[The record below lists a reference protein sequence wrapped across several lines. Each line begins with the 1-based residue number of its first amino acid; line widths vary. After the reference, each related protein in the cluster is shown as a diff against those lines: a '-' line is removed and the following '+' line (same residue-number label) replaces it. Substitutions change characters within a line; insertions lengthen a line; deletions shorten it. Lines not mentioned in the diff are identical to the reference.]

1 MKSLNIKSRTIIA
14 LCLFAVLFVSLV
26 LVATYCDFQVSKI
39 LTKNAL
45 KPGEYLANDLFGVV
59 GEVVGTSPIYILL
72 SICTVILCWYFAK
85 CFDKKKWAIAL
96 AVIFALAGTVAWWFY
111 IKDIMKYVIE
121 HAANEIGAA
130 GSAVYEYRH
139 NGAVIASQVLVALT
153 IQALTVLALRP
164 LKAETLKRLVWWVVA
179 ALAAC
184 VLANIIILIVKDP
197 VGRMRFRAIN
207 SNVGQRLINAGL
219 VQGYTPWY
227 VRNGQPDEAIINS
240 FIDAYPGASDAFKSF
255 PSGHTCA
262 AGMSY
267 ALIMLPDVVD
277 FKHKKAGKI
286 ACWVTPVVITMLVA
300 ISRIVVGAHYMSD
313 VTFGGTIAFVSFIL
327 MREIFVCKGS
337 HFFALFPCL
346 APKKAVTLPIDI
358 EVENAVET
366 EDKDT
371 LDILTD
377 ESVEETEIE
386 NGTECSDDKN
396 EEIALCSEQANEIG
410 KEIADNL
417 KDGVVVE

>member
-1 MKSLNIKSRTIIA
+1 MKSLNIKSKTIIA

-59 GEVVGTSPIYILL
+59 GEAVGTSPIYILL
-72 SICTVILCWYFAK
+72 SLCTAILCWYFAK

-96 AVIFALAGTVAWWFY
+96 AVIFAFAGTVAWWYY
-111 IKDIMKYVIE
+111 IKDMMKYVIE

-130 GSAVYEYRH
+130 GAAVYEYRH
-139 NGAVIASQVLVALT
+139 NGAVVASQVLVALT

-184 VLANIIILIVKDP
+184 VLANIIILLVKDP
-197 VGRMRFRAIN
+197 VGRMRFRALN
-207 SNVGQRLINAGL
+207 TQFGQKLKDEGIRD
-219 VQGYTPWY
+219 YTPWY
-227 VRNGQPDEAIINS
+227 VANGQPDKEIIDGFVS
-240 FIDAYPGASDAFKSF
+240 LFPGASDAFKSF

-286 ACWVTPVVITMLVA
+286 ACWVTPIVITMLVA

-313 VTFGGTIAFVSFIL
+313 VTFGGTIAFVSFII

-337 HFFALFPCL
+337 HFFALFPRL
-346 APKKAVTLPIDI
+346 APKKAVTLPADI
-358 EVENAVET
+358 EVENPVETVEEDALETLADESVVET
-366 EDKDT
+366 ESDNT
-371 LDILTD
+371 
-377 ESVEETEIE
+377 V
-386 NGTECSDDKN
+386 SDDKN

-417 KDGVVVE
+417 KDGVVIE

>member
-1 MKSLNIKSRTIIA
+1 MKSLNIKSKTIIA

-59 GEVVGTSPIYILL
+59 GEAVGTSPIYILL
-72 SICTVILCWYFAK
+72 SLCTAILCWYFAK

-96 AVIFALAGTVAWWFY
+96 AVIFAFAGTVAWWYY
-111 IKDIMKYVIE
+111 IKDMMKYVIE

-130 GSAVYEYRH
+130 GAAVYEYRH
-139 NGAVIASQVLVALT
+139 NGAVVASQVLVALT

-184 VLANIIILIVKDP
+184 VLANIIILLVKDP

-219 VQGYTPWY
+219 VQGSNPPWY

-240 FIDAYPGASDAFKSF
+240 FIDVYPGASDAFKSF

-286 ACWVTPVVITMLVA
+286 ACWVTPIVITMLVA

-313 VTFGGTIAFVSFIL
+313 VTFGGTIAFVSFII

-337 HFFALFPCL
+337 HFFALFPRL
-346 APKKAVTLPIDI
+346 APKKAVTLPADI
-358 EVENAVET
+358 EVENPVETVEEDALETLADESVVET
-366 EDKDT
+366 ENDNT
-371 LDILTD
+371 
-377 ESVEETEIE
+377 V
-386 NGTECSDDKN
+386 SDDKN

-417 KDGVVVE
+417 KDGVVIE